1 MPSMVGRFRNPFFS
15 LADSDHHE
23 SCHAVTLYGPWER
36 FASETIS
43 NAADSRRRRRKLD
56 KLGTVRIAIAETEGE
71 RERFL
76 DAMMRMKRRKYIET
90 KGHDAFDAPGTEAY
104 YREATRKLGASG
116 PVQLSALT
124 LDDRILAVHWGYISG
139 DRFYHLMPAHE
150 GGEWRAY
157 APGRLLN
164 EWLLEW
170 SIDRGLKFLDF
181 GIGDEPYKFDYC
193 DQHISLRDAF
203 LPQTMTGQLFAAAQK
218 LETAAKTSIGDTRLG
233 TMLKAARK
241 RWNHADEA

>member
-1 MPSMVGRFRNPFFS
+1 
-15 LADSDHHE
+15 
-23 SCHAVTLYGPWER
+23 
-36 FASETIS
+36 
-43 NAADSRRRRRKLD
+43 
-56 KLGTVRIAIAETEGE
+56 
-71 RERFL
+71 
-76 DAMMRMKRRKYIET
+76 MKRRKYIET

-104 YREATRKLGASG
+104 YRAATRKLGASG

-170 SIDRGLKFLDF
+170 SIERGLKYLDF